1 MLWRREWL
9 QRSCGDAGA
18 GSQASGCSGE
28 ASSVVISQPRLQ
40 QTVHCWQIAAAAA
53 AATAHATAAGTRSI
67 DIHRAVGTSLLLTC
81 FELAQKNTHR
91 KVVLFLSVSLTDAV
105 TIWLG
110 VRKSTRPVKIE

>member
-53 AATAHATAAGTRSI
+53 ATPHAAAAGTHSI
-67 DIHRAVGTSLLLTC
+67 DIHSVVGTSLLLTC

-110 VRKSTRPVKIE
+110 VRKSTWPVKIE